1 MSIETVATEQARR
14 ELEEVVDRLINGIRD
29 PEAMRKSRLRLDR
42 MREELRQRIG
52 TVEVAVDLIRD
63 ARSRVTVGS

>member
-1 MSIETVATEQARR
+1 MSIETAATDQARK
-14 ELEEVVDRLINGIRD
+14 ELEEVVDRLINGVRD
-29 PEAMRKSRLRLDR
+29 PEAIRKSRQRLDR

-63 ARSRVTVGS
+63 ARNQ